1 VEQEPIEKIPR
12 EFWVKNGKLNK
23 VDQPKYRDE
32 IGYNLQQPSWMGSAI
47 TANKGLGERD
57 GLKVVEHYAYE
68 ALRQE
73 IIELKAKMQDMVEA
87 SKLQTK
93 HRLEQIEQLRE
104 KRDYYEEQFSLANDT
119 IYKWIEWGEKI
130 KEQNKILQ
138 NGLEAISI
146 DDFSGTHNY
155 HAEKTLAKAAA
166 VVTVAEPEK
175 KDTGRC
181 SICGPYESCYCS
193 WCHSSGQTCLACGEG
208 YGDEYEK

>member
-1 VEQEPIEKIPR
+1 MSDFLPR

-57 GLKVVEHYAYE
+57 GLKVIEYFAYE
-68 ALRQE
+68 DLR
-73 IIELKAKMQDMVEA
+73 
-87 SKLQTK
+87 S
-93 HRLEQIEQLRE
+93 RLEGLELTLQLRGIHVDVLL
-104 KRDYYEEQFSLANDT
+104 KSNNVLR
-119 IYKWIEWGEKI
+119 
-130 KEQNKILQ
+130 EQNKILQ

-146 DDFSGTHNY
+146 NDFSGTHNY

-166 VVTVAEPEK
+166 VVTIAEPEK

-181 SICGPYESCYCS
+181 DKCGPYESCYCS
-193 WCHSSGQTCLACGEG
+193 WCHSSGETCLACGEG
-208 YGDEYEK
+208 YGDGYEK